1 MPMNLAN
8 RIGKAILKHP
18 VAATGTAGVGVAMVD
33 NADKANELH
42 STLNRLY
49 MGVPSEKY
57 SDCTPLEKFADH
69 KEDLTARTLFVKL
82 ADKIPSKSFG
92 ESFEEGVGKQVGI
105 GVATGG
111 ITLLRHLV
119 GNMVQSLRDRGFTGS
134 KRQSILQNIVSTD
147 PHIRTFDEENPGK
160 IEEAYETM
168 VKFAPTLST
177 DPHVVLSFLRN
188 VAMSGSALSYHDIKG
203 LADAEAAVLHARNE
217 GLPSWTHGG

>member
-1 MPMNLAN
+1 MTTGIIHRL
-8 RIGKAILKHP
+8 GKTILKHP

-42 STLNRLY
+42 SALNRLY
-49 MGVPSEKY
+49 SGVPSDKY
-57 SDCTPLEKFADH
+57 SSLEKFAAH
-69 KEDLTARTLFVKL
+69 KQDLASRILFVKT
-82 ADKIPSKSFG
+82 ADKIKSFG
-92 ESFEEGVGKQVGI
+92 EAFEEGAGKQVGM
-105 GVATGG
+105 GAVTGG
-111 ITLLRHLV
+111 MLVLRHLV
-119 GNMVQSLRDRGFTGS
+119 GNLVQSLRDRGFSSS
-134 KRQSILQNIVSTD
+134 KRQNILQNVVNMD
-147 PHIRTFDEENPGK
+147 PHIRTFNEENPGK

-203 LADAEAAVLHARNE
+203 LADAEAAVLRAKNE